1 MTESLISLRDRLM
14 PNIPREAA
22 RAAVLDR
29 PVRDLQL
36 QPLAEPHVLSFPA
49 FALENPDTGKVTLT
63 VPLEINREV
72 AEGPSA
78 RLTAD
83 DFLLHLSGRLVEA
96 EKANEN
102 GAFWTQGDLEFGMP
116 SIALGPLNWL
126 HDERRVV
133 GVLTDAR
140 MVNREAAA
148 AVSLGP
154 HVISDALMWK
164 WLAPR
169 EAAAVEHFS
178 EQRQAYYSM
187 ECVSREI
194 ACVGENGCGA
204 TMDYLDAQNKT
215 EKACEHVKEHSSAR
229 RFVNPIFQGAAIIV
243 PPTKPGWSNA
253 DLSVQRQ
260 AAAKA
265 EKAELEMP
273 GLSTP
278 EVENMV
284 AQILQWSGTR

>member
-1 MTESLISLRDRLM
+1 MTESLLSLRDRLM

-29 PVRDLQL
+29 PITAPQ
-36 QPLAEPHVLSFPA
+36 PHVTSLPA

-63 VPLEINREV
+63 VPLEVREV
-72 AEGPSA
+72 AEGPSS

-140 MVNREAAA
+140 MVSREQAA
-148 AVSLGP
+148 AVNLGP
-154 HVISDALMWK
+154 HVVSDAMMWK
-164 WLAPR
+164 WLAGR
-169 EAAAVEHFS
+169 EAAAVEHFA

-215 EKACEHVKEHSSAR
+215 EKACEHVKDHSSAR

-243 PPTKPGWSNA
+243 PPTKPGWTNA

-265 EKAELEMP
+265 EKAELEVP
-273 GLSTP
+273 GLTTP
-278 EVENMV
+278 EVEQMV

>member
-1 MTESLISLRDRLM
+1 MTESLLDIRSRLM
-14 PNIPREAA
+14 PKLRRETALQ
-22 RAAVLDR
+22 AVLSADVGVHHAINR
-29 PVRDLQL
+29 AHGHKALL
-36 QPLAEPHVLSFPA
+36 PA
-49 FALENPDTGKVTLT
+49 FALENPDTGKMTLT
-63 VPLEINREV
+63 VPLEVGREV
-72 AEGPSA
+72 AEGPSS

-96 EKANEN
+96 EKANDN

-148 AVSLGP
+148 AVNLGP
-154 HVISDALMWK
+154 HVVSDAVLWK

-169 EAAAVEHFS
+169 EAAAVEHFA

-243 PPTKPGWSNA
+243 PPTRPGWTNA
-253 DLSVQRQ
+253 DLAVQRQ

-278 EVENMV
+278 EVEQMV